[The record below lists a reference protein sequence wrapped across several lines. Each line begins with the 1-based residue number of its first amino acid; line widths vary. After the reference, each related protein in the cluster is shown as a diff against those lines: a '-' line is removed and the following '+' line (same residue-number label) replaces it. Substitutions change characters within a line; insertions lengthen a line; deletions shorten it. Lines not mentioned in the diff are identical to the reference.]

1 MPTKKYVNTLRVRK
15 LAADQMLSFVT
26 SSKKSHFTV
35 SEAKLCEHLQWV
47 TNTSGSFFT
56 TYVSLVPT
64 VAIHVHGG
72 ADILDKHADW
82 LEQQISTALID
93 LHDDGRDKV
102 KPTKIH
108 YTIAAITKERR

>member
-1 MPTKKYVNTLRVRK
+1 MPIKKYTNTLRVRK
-15 LAADQMLSFVT
+15 LAATEMLSFVT

-82 LEQQISTALID
+82 LEQQISTALTD

-102 KPTKIH
+102 KPTRIH
-108 YTIAAITKERR
+108 YTIAAITKEHK